1 MHYNL
6 NWAFAPTTRSKTMQ
20 RLFTIEVRVDYKDE
34 SKQEIM
40 KKALQQAARHIYASA
55 NLLKDH
61 IKPMIVVYS
70 HDYFSGHHDIP
81 LLEDDIEAVG
91 NSLLSDEMKDEGVSK
106 EMLDALKG
114 A

>member
-1 MHYNL
+1 
-6 NWAFAPTTRSKTMQ
+6 MQ

-34 SKQEIM
+34 SKQEVM

-81 LLEDDIEAVG
+81 LLEDDIAVG
-91 NSLLSDEMKDEGVSK
+91 ESLLGEEMQDEGVSK
-106 EMLDALKG
+106 EMLDALKNT
-114 A
+114 